1 MKSEKDRWYIDK
13 KIQQAQYMNKVNE
26 AWIPHQ
32 VKDLC
37 RYIASKATWNH
48 TKPGVKSYQATYVSQ
63 DTIEIQMNR
72 SRNYVTAAKKKALE
86 LGWIQVLSREGSS
99 DLIWPTIGID
109 DPTIEPRVRR
119 EVWGREGLE
128 PVQD

>member
-1 MKSEKDRWYIDK
+1 MKSKKDNWYIDK
-13 KIQQAQYMNKVNE
+13 SIQQAQYMNKLNE
-26 AWIPHQ
+26 AWIPCQ

-48 TKPGVKSYQATYVSQ
+48 TKANVKSYQPTYVTQ

-86 LGWIQVLSREGSS
+86 LGWIQVLSRRGTS
-99 DLIWPTIGID
+99 DLIWPTIGVD
-109 DPTIEPRVRR
+109 DPRIQPRVRR

-128 PVQD
+128 PLEG